1 MNLRTLEFVVNGLRI
16 SKKEDCDFSHIV
28 AGSRGDLQMRFY
40 FSEDWTGYVKVASFW
55 FKDKVISVALDEND
69 ICRIP
74 NAAADGEMFEVS
86 VAAAKGK
93 MRVHTNKVEV
103 KQEVLW

>member
-1 MNLRTLEFVVNGLRI
+1 MNLRTLEFVVNGLWI

-28 AGSRGDLQMRFY
+28 ARSRGDLQMRFY
-40 FSEDWTGYVKVASFW
+40 FSEDWAGYIKVASFW
-55 FKDKVISVALDEND
+55 FEDKVISVALDEND
-69 ICRIP
+69 SCRIP
-74 NAAADGEMFEVS
+74 KAAANGEKFKVYI
-86 VAAAKGK
+86 AAAKGK